1 MKKETT
7 DILNTSQTI
16 PIKFYQEEPL
26 TRNIN
31 NKKNLNEKNKEL
43 NMTLFKKSYI
53 LSKQIYMVSGVTQ
66 KNKRSYSM
74 IKLFL
79 E

>member
-16 PIKFYQEEPL
+16 PIKIYQEEPL

-31 NKKNLNEKNKEL
+31 NKKIL
-43 NMTLFKKSYI
+43 MKK
-53 LSKQIYMVSGVTQ
+53 
-66 KNKRSYSM
+66 
-74 IKLFL
+74 
-79 E
+79 